1 LAYPVLVGLPLLGLA
16 GVLVMGRGLDAP
28 DTAEYSATPGITP
41 DPTFHLPLFL
51 AQVLVIVAV
60 SRLLGKALRRFGQPQ
75 VVGEMLTG
83 IVLGRSVLGILFP
96 DFYHLLLPVGS
107 VRFIYAVSQLGL
119 LVFMFLVG
127 LELDPGALKARS
139 GVAVLTSH
147 VSIVTPL
154 FFGGLVSLVL
164 YPRVS
169 SDEVSFVTFALFVGT
184 ALSVTAFPV
193 LARLLIERRLERTGF
208 GTLALACAAVDDVTA
223 WCLLAAVTALAHK
236 QNTTTSLITTG
247 GGLALYVLGM
257 RFAVRPLLRRIA
269 MRVGLGTV
277 GQDGMAF
284 FVVLLLGSA
293 WVTDHLGVHALFGAF
308 MMGVIMPR
316 ELSLAAAVRQ
326 RSEDFLLVLGLPLFF
341 AATGIRMNLA
351 LLGGDTLPLLGLTIL
366 AAVAGKLGGTMLA
379 SRAAGMEPRHGVA
392 LGALLNA
399 RGLIGLVV
407 VSVGLE
413 AHVISQTL
421 YVILMITMLFTT
433 FMAAPVLSWA
443 MSGSGARTLVS
454 EGSPVEAD

>member
-1 LAYPVLVGLPLLGLA
+1 
-16 GVLVMGRGLDAP
+16 
-28 DTAEYSATPGITP
+28 
-41 DPTFHLPLFL
+41 
-51 AQVLVIVAV
+51 
-60 SRLLGKALRRFGQPQ
+60 
-75 VVGEMLTG
+75 
-83 IVLGRSVLGILFP
+83 
-96 DFYHLLLPVGS
+96 
-107 VRFIYAVSQLGL
+107 
-119 LVFMFLVG
+119 
-127 LELDPGALKARS
+127 
-139 GVAVLTSH
+139 
-147 VSIVTPL
+147 
-154 FFGGLVSLVL
+154 
-164 YPRVS
+164 
-169 SDEVSFVTFALFVGT
+169 
-184 ALSVTAFPV
+184 
-193 LARLLIERRLERTGF
+193 
-208 GTLALACAAVDDVTA
+208 
-223 WCLLAAVTALAHK
+223 
-236 QNTTTSLITTG
+236 
-247 GGLALYVLGM
+247 
-257 RFAVRPLLRRIA
+257 

-379 SRAAGMEPRHGVA
+379 ARAAGMEPRQGVA